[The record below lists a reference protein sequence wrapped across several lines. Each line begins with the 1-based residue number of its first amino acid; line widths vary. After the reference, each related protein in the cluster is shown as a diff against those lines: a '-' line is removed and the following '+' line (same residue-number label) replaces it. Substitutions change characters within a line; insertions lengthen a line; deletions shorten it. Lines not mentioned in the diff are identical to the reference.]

1 MVVLGTKVGVK
12 QGEQLAKG
20 QREWIPLLDAV
31 RGLAVLG
38 VVLCHCYWASR
49 IADTYNQSWLHPLG
63 LFFAFGNSIRVPLLF
78 CLSGFLMVTVIDKY
92 ATTNGVL
99 RGFLSRRL
107 VRLYPTWLIAIGLS
121 FLMSIFIAVL
131 NHQELPR
138 WTAAKL
144 FANLTFTPFILD
156 EEAEIGVAWT
166 LFIEFQLYIVFGI
179 VFQVASWFRTFDRS
193 KVLYWMLMITSLLS
207 YFLPDYTI
215 GNVWFH
221 PHWKWFGLGAIASI
235 TVSQNIYRPLPVL
248 LCLFMMVMLLK
259 SGSRSTVIPQALLIG
274 AVALLSLCRP
284 SAFVWQLGKLFRNL
298 ATVSYAWFLTHI
310 LVVRHSHYIQVILT
324 KLHIPIPVTYFL
336 VVFLSLLLAI
346 AITPVMNRIDKFLM
360 AKLFRRDAA
369 QA

>member
-1 MVVLGTKVGVK
+1 MDRRL
-12 QGEQLAKG
+12 
-20 QREWIPLLDAV
+20 PLLDAV

-38 VVLCHCYWASR
+38 VVLSHSYWASR
-49 IADTYNQSWLHPLG
+49 ITDLYNQSWLQKVG
-63 LFFAFGNSIRVPLLF
+63 LFFAFGSSIRVPLLF
-78 CLSGFLMVTVIDKY
+78 CLSGFLMVTIIAKY
-92 ATTNGVL
+92 VSAKGIV
-99 RGFLSRRL
+99 RGFLLRRL
-107 VRLYPTWLIAIGLS
+107 VRLYPTWLIAIALS
-121 FLMSIFIAVL
+121 FLMTTFIAVL
-131 NHQELPR
+131 NHQEFPH

-144 FANLTFTPFILD
+144 FTNLTFTPFIFD

-193 KVLYWMLMITSLLS
+193 KVLYWMLMITSLIS

-221 PHWKWFGLGAIASI
+221 PHWKWFSLGAIASI
-235 TVSQNIYRPLPVL
+235 SVSQNIYRPLPVL

-284 SAFVWQLGKLFRNL
+284 SAFVWQLGKSFRNL

-324 KLHIPIPVTYFL
+324 KLHIPIPVAYFL

-346 AITPVMNRIDKFLM
+346 AITPLMNRIDKFLM
-360 AKLFRRDAA
+360 AKLFRPETARA
-369 QA
+369 